1 MPVNQERSQDG
12 QDNLQE
18 DIHNKRE
25 ERISRRPFLS
35 ILARLRQD
43 LVDEVAD
50 VVNECVHEAGENCC
64 REHVAVKHMSHF
76 VGEYRL
82 DILLLQVPQET
93 SGNSYHG

>member
-1 MPVNQERSQDG
+1 MLSGFHPPIDSTWSGYHSALPVNLRREGIGRIFPPARMPVNQERSQDG

-50 VVNECVHEAGENCC
+50 VVNECVHEAGENC
-64 REHVAVKHMSHF
+64 
-76 VGEYRL
+76 
-82 DILLLQVPQET
+82 
-93 SGNSYHG
+93 